1 MNRGRVE
8 NGLYFVGTC
17 IDKFFSDHHDED
29 LVIAKNFDPESYQ
42 IKMHMCRVLDNDE
55 LSEDVVGY
63 IDIEDAEAED
73 KDVVEGLLHAM
84 YYGLMHGEDKK
95 MSLEEALDVID
106 DLMNDVWYGSDH
118 GKPIYVNDA
127 DYEALGLAK
136 AALEEKI
143 NG

>member
-42 IKMHMCRVLDNDE
+42 IKMHMCRVLDNAE
-55 LSEDVVGY
+55 LSEDVDRY
-63 IDIEDAEAED
+63 IDIEDATD
-73 KDVVEGLLHAM
+73 RNVVEHALHDA
-84 YYGLMHGEDKK
+84 YYTLMHGGEKK
-95 MSLEEALDVID
+95 MTPEEALDVID
-106 DLMNDVWYGSDH
+106 DLMNDVWDGAEH
-118 GKPIYVNDA
+118 GRPIYVNDA

-136 AALEEKI
+136 AALEEKF